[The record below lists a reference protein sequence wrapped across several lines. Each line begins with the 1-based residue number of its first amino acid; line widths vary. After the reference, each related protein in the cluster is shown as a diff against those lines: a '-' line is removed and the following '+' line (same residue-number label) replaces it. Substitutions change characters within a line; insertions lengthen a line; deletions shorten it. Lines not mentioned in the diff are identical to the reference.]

1 MLIDWSLI
9 ITLAVIF
16 LITLV
21 GAWLRTRRKDECLK
35 SFDGYHVTLERADN
49 NVIWGNLQVRTTGL
63 ELLYR
68 DAIQDDRHVESSY
81 VLYGAEFDQI
91 QAVYRYADDLTAD
104 NKKRREQDLKK
115 WFHPGPLRFLV
126 RKLRNFLT
134 TASESLNE
142 VIGILVGRLRKP
154 AGGSFITE
162 TSETYLKQFGSQV
175 IGHVGSSQD
184 PLLECLIGHRVVF
197 ELVEEDE
204 VHEHVGIFMNYSA
217 DFLEFLDVHYPFK
230 HSLTLH
236 PEGEISANRITAVAS
251 GSSLRVHNY
260 CDYPI
265 LLQSL
270 QMDNGEEEALNVV
283 VDSGEEV
290 KLFPALQFKSAN
302 LQVKIVRELD
312 MIVPRTR
319 AVVRH
324 RAGEFTTT
332 FVPDIIFD
340 LGILIQWGDRT
351 TAREMR
357 LRRQLERNPNHALA
371 AANLGGLLIQQ
382 GKFGDAESWLRQA
395 INLRESLPDGG
406 RSAEMQLRELERR
419 RSKLALPFAAGNSQS
434 QKQNGDKPN

>member
-9 ITLAVIF
+9 VTLSVIF

-35 SFDGYHVTLERADN
+35 SFDGYQITLERTDN
-49 NVIWGNLQVRTTGL
+49 RVVWGNLHLSTTGL

-68 DAIQDDRHVESSY
+68 EAIQDDQHIESSY
-81 VLYGAEFDQI
+81 VLYGTSYNKI
-91 QAVYRYADDLTAD
+91 QAIYRYADDLTEE
-104 NKKRREQDLKK
+104 NKKRREQDLTR
-115 WFHPGPLRFLV
+115 WFHPGPLRYLV

-142 VIGILVGRLRKP
+142 VIGILVGHVRQP
-154 AGGSFITE
+154 ASGYITE
-162 TSETYLKQFGSQV
+162 TSETYIQQLGSQV
-175 IGHVGSSQD
+175 IGHAGSSQD
-184 PLLECLIGHRVVF
+184 PLLERFIGHRVVF

-204 VHEHVGIFMNYSA
+204 VHEHVGIFKNYSA
-217 DFLEFLDVHYPFK
+217 DFLEFLDVHFPFK
-230 HSLTLH
+230 HSLTLKS
-236 PEGEISANRITAVAS
+236 EGEISANRITAVAADR
-251 GSSLRVHNY
+251 SLRVHNY

-270 QMDNGEEEALNVV
+270 QMDNGEEEILNVV

-290 KLFPALQFKSAN
+290 KLFPGQQFENAN

-324 RAGEFTTT
+324 RAGLYKTT

-340 LGILIQWGDRT
+340 LGVLIRWGDRT
-351 TAREMR
+351 TAKERR
-357 LRRQLERNPNHALA
+357 LRKQLDRNPNHALA
-371 AANLGGLLIQQ
+371 AANLGGLMIQK
-382 GKFGDAESWLRQA
+382 GKYGEAEEWLRQA
-395 INLRESLPDGG
+395 MGLRQSLPDGG
-406 RSAEMQLRELERR
+406 RKAEMQLRELERR
-419 RSKLALPFAAGNSQS
+419 QSRPALPQAVEVTPSHQH
-434 QKQNGDKPN
+434 NGDGPHF